1 MRRGF
6 VIWRLALRY
15 GPTIAAA
22 LAVAGGGYAFYAWS
36 WNQGHDACRAEQRED
51 TARLNARLAEAQEQ
65 QRALERELAASA
77 RETQELQQE
86 LDDEARNDPNADRR
100 ALGAGSVRR
109 IEQVR

>member
-1 MRRGF
+1 
-6 VIWRLALRY
+6 VIWRFALRY
-15 GPTIAAA
+15 GPTLAVA
-22 LAVAGGGYAFYAWS
+22 LAVGGGGYAFYAWS

-86 LDDEARNDPNADRR
+86 LDDEARDDPNADR
-100 ALGAGSVRR
+100 LCLSPDSVRR
-109 IEQVR
+109 IEKIR